1 MGGATVQPMSRI
13 AVIDFETTGIS
24 PGLGDRATE
33 VAIVI
38 TEHGRVVDRYQSLMN
53 AGVRIPGFIT
63 QLTGITNEMIATA
76 PPAHTVMSE
85 AARFVGDVPMVA
97 HNASFDRRFW
107 AAELERAG
115 APAAQPFACTVLL
128 SRRLYPEAPSHKL
141 GSLVDFFR
149 LPRTG
154 QAHRALADAEMAA
167 ELLGRIQHDLRTRH
181 GVGAPDH
188 AFLMALQRCTRAA
201 LPRFI
206 QTHTQ
211 RADVA
216 ALSTRAA

>member
-1 MGGATVQPMSRI
+1 MPMTRI

-33 VAIVI
+33 VAIVV
-38 TEHGRVVDRYQSLMN
+38 TEQGRVVDRYQSLMN
-53 AGVRIPGFIT
+53 AGVRIPSFIT
-63 QLTGITNEMIATA
+63 QLTGITNAMVENA
-76 PPAHTVMSE
+76 PPAETVMRE

-107 AAELERAG
+107 MAELQNAG
-115 APAAQPFACTVLL
+115 VDAPHPFACTVLL

-154 QAHRALADAEMAA
+154 KAHRALADAEMAA
-167 ELLGRIQHDLRTRH
+167 ELLGRIQHDLRARH

-201 LPRFI
+201 MPRFI
-206 QTHTQ
+206 ETHT
-211 RADVA
+211 RHTAVA
-216 ALSTRAA
+216 SA

>member
-1 MGGATVQPMSRI
+1 MSRI

-24 PGLGDRATE
+24 PTMGDRATE

-38 TEHGRVVDRYQSLMN
+38 TEQGRVVDRYQSLMN
-53 AGVRIPGFIT
+53 AGVRIPSFIT
-63 QLTGITNEMIATA
+63 QLTGITNAMVETA
-76 PPAHTVMSE
+76 PPADTVMRE
-85 AARFVGDVPMVA
+85 AARFVGQVPMVA
-97 HNASFDRRFW
+97 HNAAFDRRFW
-107 AAELERAG
+107 TAELERAG
-115 APAAQPFACTVLL
+115 ANAPQPFACTVLL

-167 ELLGRIQHDLRTRH
+167 ELLGRIQHDLRACH
-181 GVGAPDH
+181 GVNEPDH
-188 AFLMALQRCTRAA
+188 GFLMALQRCTRAA

-211 RADVA
+211 RPDAQ
-216 ALSTRAA
+216 ALKPRAA